1 MQPRSKSKCM
11 LVLLTPQRL
20 FCQNPLGKRTMPG
33 TVPQTHEILAATRL
47 EHVRYA
53 IRDLA
58 VLAEDLARQGKQI
71 LPLNIGDPVIFDFP
85 TPAHLIET
93 AAKAMRDGHNGYAP
107 SLGVKP
113 AMEAIWAEAER
124 KGIRNIQSVFVTEGV
139 SEAVDI
145 VLTALLEPHDN
156 VLTPLP
162 DYPLYDA
169 VLAKLN
175 AQTNSYNLD
184 EGNDWQPDVDHME
197 SLVNKNTRAMVV
209 INPNNPTGAI
219 YSRATLEK
227 IVEVARRHNLVIF
240 SDEIYARL
248 ILDDEPHISIAS
260 LAPDVP
266 VVTFG
271 GLSKEY
277 LAPGWR
283 VAWGIVSGDPAVIAP
298 YLQGIHKLLRARL
311 SANHPLQYAIPAALE
326 GPQDHLHETVNKLR
340 RRRDLV
346 MAWSQRTRRVSCVS
360 PRGAFY
366 AFPRLDIPES
376 DDVFVRGLLA
386 EGQVLVV
393 NGGGFGQATGTKHIR
408 IVFLPPES
416 ILEPAL
422 DKITGY
428 LAKHWP

>member
-1 MQPRSKSKCM
+1 MPRT
-11 LVLLTPQRL
+11 L
-20 FCQNPLGKRTMPG
+20 
-33 TVPQTHEILAATRL
+33 PQTREILAATRL

-58 VLAEDLARQGKQI
+58 VLAEDLTRQGKQI
-71 LPLNIGDPVIFDFP
+71 LPLNIGDPVIFDFQ
-85 TPAHLIET
+85 TPAHLIEA
-93 AAKAMRDGHNGYAP
+93 AAKAMRDGYNGYAP

-113 AMEAIWAEAER
+113 ALEAIRAEAEAR
-124 KGIRNIQSVFVTEGV
+124 GIRNIQTVFVTEGV

-145 VLTALLEPHDN
+145 VLTALLEPHES
-156 VLTPLP
+156 VLTPSP

-175 AQTNSYNLD
+175 AQPKSYNLD
-184 EGNDWQPDVDHME
+184 ENNGWQPDVEHLE
-197 SLVNKNTRAMVV
+197 SQVTKSTRALVV
-209 INPNNPTGAI
+209 INPNNPTGAV
-219 YSRATLEK
+219 YSRATLER

-248 ILDDEPHISIAS
+248 ILDGEPHISIAT

-283 VAWGIVSGDPAVIAP
+283 VAWGIVSGDPAVVTT
-298 YLQGIHKLLRARL
+298 YVQGIHKLLRARL
-311 SANHPLQYAIPAALE
+311 SANHPLQYAIPAALQ
-326 GPQDHLHETVNKLR
+326 GPQDHLQDTVNKLR

-346 MAWSQRTRRVSCVS
+346 MEWSEKTRRASCVS

-376 DDVFVRGLLA
+376 DDNFVRGLLA
-386 EGQVLVV
+386 EEHVLVV
-393 NGGGFGQATGTKHIR
+393 NGGGFGQAPGTRHIR
-408 IVFLPPES
+408 IVFLPPEE

-422 DKITGY
+422 GKITNY
-428 LAKHWP
+428 LEKHWP

>member
-1 MQPRSKSKCM
+1 MPRT
-11 LVLLTPQRL
+11 L
-20 FCQNPLGKRTMPG
+20 
-33 TVPQTHEILAATRL
+33 PQTREILAAARL

-58 VLAEDLARQGKQI
+58 VLADDLTRQGKQI
-71 LPLNIGDPVIFDFP
+71 LPLNIGDPVIFDFD
-85 TPAHLIET
+85 TPAHLIEA
-93 AAKAMRDGHNGYAP
+93 AAKAMRDGYNGYAP

-113 AMEAIWAEAER
+113 ALEAIRSEAEG
-124 KGIRNIQSVFVTEGV
+124 KGIRNIQTVFVTEGV

-145 VLTALLEPHDN
+145 VLTALLEPHES

-169 VLAKLN
+169 VLAKLS
-175 AQTNSYNLD
+175 AQPNSYSLD
-184 EGNDWQPDVDHME
+184 ENNDWQPDVEHLE
-197 SLVNKNTRAMVV
+197 SKITRSTRGLVV
-209 INPNNPTGAI
+209 INPNNPTGAV

-240 SDEIYARL
+240 SDEIYAKL
-248 ILDDEPHISIAS
+248 ILDGEPHVSIAS

-283 VAWGIVSGDPAVIAP
+283 VAWGVVSGDPAVVKP
-298 YLQGIHKLLRARL
+298 YVEGIHKLLRARL
-311 SANHPLQYAIPAALE
+311 SANHPLQYAIPAALR
-326 GPQDHLHETVNKLR
+326 GPQDHLKETVNKLR
-340 RRRDLV
+340 VRRDLV
-346 MAWSQRTRRVSCVS
+346 MAWSERTRRVSCVS

-366 AFPRLDIPES
+366 AFPRLDIPET
-376 DDVFVRGLLA
+376 DDDFVRGLLA

-393 NGGGFGQATGTKHIR
+393 NGGGFGQAPGTRHIR
-408 IVFLPPES
+408 IVFLPPDS
-416 ILEPAL
+416 VLGPAL
-422 DKITGY
+422 DKIS
-428 LAKHWP
+428 LFIENHWP

>member
-1 MQPRSKSKCM
+1 MPRT
-11 LVLLTPQRL
+11 LPQAR
-20 FCQNPLGKRTMPG
+20 
-33 TVPQTHEILAATRL
+33 EILAATRL

-58 VLAEDLARQGKQI
+58 VLAEELTRQGKQI
-71 LPLNIGDPVIFDFP
+71 LPLNIGDPVIFDFQ
-85 TPAHLIET
+85 TPAHLIEA
-93 AAKAMRDGHNGYAP
+93 AAKAMRDGRNGYAP

-113 AMEAIWAEAER
+113 ALDAIRAEAEA
-124 KGIRNIQSVFVTEGV
+124 KGIRNIQTVFVTEGV

-145 VLTALLEPHDN
+145 VLTALLEPHES
-156 VLTPLP
+156 VLTPSP

-175 AQTNSYNLD
+175 AQPNSYNLD
-184 EGNDWQPDVDHME
+184 ENNGWQPDIEHLE
-197 SLVNKNTRAMVV
+197 SKVTRSTRALVV
-209 INPNNPTGAI
+209 INPNNPTGAV

-227 IVEVARRHNLVIF
+227 IVDVARRHNLLIF

-248 ILDDEPHISIAS
+248 ILDAEPHISIAT

-283 VAWGIVSGDPAVIAP
+283 VAWGIVSGDPAVVTP
-298 YLQGIHKLLRARL
+298 YVQGIHKLLRARL
-311 SANHPLQYAIPAALE
+311 SANHPLQYAIPAALQ
-326 GPQDHLHETVNKLR
+326 GPQDHLQETVSKLR

-346 MAWSQRTRRVSCVS
+346 MEWSLKTRRASCVS

-376 DDVFVRGLLA
+376 DDDFVRGLLA
-386 EGQVLVV
+386 EEHVLVV
-393 NGGGFGQATGTKHIR
+393 NGGGFGQAPGTRHIR
-408 IVFLPPES
+408 IVFLPPEE
-416 ILEPAL
+416 ILESAL
-422 DKITGY
+422 GKITAY
-428 LAKHWP
+428 LEKHWP

>member
-1 MQPRSKSKCM
+1 MPR
-11 LVLLTPQRL
+11 VL
-20 FCQNPLGKRTMPG
+20 
-33 TVPQTHEILAATRL
+33 PQTREILAATRL

-58 VLAEDLARQGKQI
+58 VLAEGLTRQGKQI
-71 LPLNIGDPVIFDFP
+71 LPLNIGDPVIFDFQ
-85 TPAHLIET
+85 TPAHLIEA
-93 AAKAMRDGHNGYAP
+93 AAKAMRDGYNGYAP

-113 AMEAIWAEAER
+113 ALDAIRAEAEAR
-124 KGIRNIQSVFVTEGV
+124 GIRNIQTVFVTEGV

-145 VLTALLEPHDN
+145 VLTALLEPQES

-175 AQTNSYNLD
+175 AQPNSYNLD
-184 EGNDWQPDVDHME
+184 EGHDWQPDVDHLE
-197 SLVNKNTRAMVV
+197 SQVTRKTRALVV
-209 INPNNPTGAI
+209 INPNNPTGAV
-219 YSRATLEK
+219 YSRTTLEQ

-240 SDEIYARL
+240 ADEIYARL
-248 ILDDEPHISIAS
+248 ILGGEPHISIAT

-283 VAWGIVSGDPAVIAP
+283 VAWGIVSGDPAVVSP
-298 YLQGIHKLLRARL
+298 YVQGIHKLLRARL
-311 SANHPLQYAIPAALE
+311 SANHPLQYAIPAALQ
-326 GPQDHLHETVNKLR
+326 GPQDHLQETVNKLR

-346 MAWSQRTRRVSCVS
+346 MEWSQRTRRASCVS

-376 DDVFVRGLLA
+376 DDDFVRGLLA
-386 EGQVLVV
+386 EEHVLVV
-393 NGGGFGQATGTKHIR
+393 NGGGFGQAPGTRHVR
-408 IVFLPPES
+408 IVFLPPEH

-422 DKITGY
+422 GKITAY
-428 LAKHWP
+428 LEKH

>member
-1 MQPRSKSKCM
+1 MSETLPRA
-11 LVLLTPQRL
+11 
-20 FCQNPLGKRTMPG
+20 
-33 TVPQTHEILAATRL
+33 HEILAATRL

-58 VLAEDLARQGKQI
+58 VLADDLARQGKQI
-71 LPLNIGDPVIFDFP
+71 LPLNIGDPVTFDFE
-85 TPAHLIET
+85 TPQHLIE
-93 AAKAMRDGHNGYAP
+93 AAARAMRDGHNGYAP

-113 AMEAIWAEAER
+113 ALDAIQAEAES

-139 SEAVDI
+139 SEAVDV
-145 VLTALLEPHDN
+145 VLTALLEPHQS
-156 VLTPLP
+156 VLTPVP

-169 VLAKLN
+169 ILAKLS
-175 AQTNSYNLD
+175 AQPNSYNLD
-184 EGNDWQPDVDHME
+184 ESNDWQTDVDHLE
-197 SLVNKNTRAMVV
+197 SRVTQETRGLVV
-209 INPNNPTGAI
+209 INPNNPTGAV
-219 YSRATLEK
+219 YSRDTLEK

-240 SDEIYARL
+240 ADEIYARL
-248 ILDDEPHISIAS
+248 ILDGEPHVSIAS

-283 VAWGIVSGDPAVIAP
+283 VAWGIVSGDPAVVAP
-298 YLQGIHKLLRARL
+298 YVQGIHKLLRARL
-311 SANHPLQYAIPAALE
+311 SANHPLQYAIPAALQ
-326 GPQDHLHETVNKLR
+326 GPKDHIKETVDKLR

-346 MAWSQRTRRVSCVS
+346 MQWAQKTRRASCVS

-376 DDVFVRGLLA
+376 DDSFVRGLLA
-386 EGQVLVV
+386 EEHVLVV
-393 NGGGFGQATGTKHIR
+393 NGSGFGEAPGTQHIR

-416 ILEPAL
+416 ILEQAL
-422 DKITGY
+422 GKITEY
-428 LAKHWP
+428 LEKRWP

>member
-1 MQPRSKSKCM
+1 M
-11 LVLLTPQRL
+11 LTPQR
-20 FCQNPLGKRTMPG
+20 FICQNSLGMPRTLPK
-33 TVPQTHEILAATRL
+33 PREILAAARL

-58 VLAEDLARQGKQI
+58 LLAEELIRQGKEI
-71 LPLNIGDPVIFDFP
+71 LPLNIGDPVAFDFQ
-85 TPAHLIET
+85 TPPHLVEA

-107 SLGVKP
+107 SLGVKE
-113 AMEAIWAEAER
+113 ALEAIRAEAER
-124 KGIRNIQSVFVTEGV
+124 KGIRNIQSIFVTEGV

-145 VLTALLEPHDN
+145 CLTALLEPRES

-169 VLAKLN
+169 VLAKLD
-175 AQTNSYNLD
+175 AQTNSYTLD
-184 EGNDWQPDVDHME
+184 EANDWQPDVEHLE
-197 SLVNKNTRAMVV
+197 SLVTKNTRALVV
-209 INPNNPTGAI
+209 INPNNPTGAV
-219 YSRATLEK
+219 YSRATLER
-227 IVEVARRHNLVIF
+227 IVEVARRHNLIIF

-283 VAWGIVSGDPAVIAP
+283 VAWGIASGDPAVITP
-298 YLQGIHKLLRARL
+298 YVQGIHKLLRARL
-311 SANHPLQYAIPAALE
+311 SANHPLQYAIPAALD
-326 GPQDHLHETVNKLR
+326 GPQDHLQETVNKMR

-346 MAWSQRTRRVSCVS
+346 VEWSRKTPRVSCVS

-376 DDVFVRGLLA
+376 DDSFVRGLLA
-386 EGQVLVV
+386 EEQVLVV
-393 NGGGFGQATGTKHIR
+393 HGGGFGQAPGTKHIR
-408 IVFLPPES
+408 IVFLPPEP
-416 ILEPAL
+416 ILEQAL
-422 DKITGY
+422 NKIAAY
-428 LAKHWP
+428 LERHAP

>member
-1 MQPRSKSKCM
+1 MPRT
-11 LVLLTPQRL
+11 L
-20 FCQNPLGKRTMPG
+20 
-33 TVPQTHEILAATRL
+33 PQTREILAAARL

-58 VLAEDLARQGKQI
+58 VLADELTRQGKQI
-71 LPLNIGDPVIFDFP
+71 LPLNIGDPVIFDFD
-85 TPAHLIET
+85 TPAHLIEA

-107 SLGVKP
+107 SLGVMP
-113 AMEAIWAEAER
+113 ALEAIRADAEG
-124 KGIRNIQSVFVTEGV
+124 KGIRNIQTVFVTEGV

-145 VLTALLEPHDN
+145 VLTALLEPHES

-169 VLAKLN
+169 VLAKLS
-175 AQTNSYNLD
+175 AQPNSYSLD
-184 EGNDWQPDVDHME
+184 ENNEWQPDVEQLE
-197 SLVNKNTRAMVV
+197 SRITKSTRGLVV
-209 INPNNPTGAI
+209 INPNNPTGAV

-248 ILDDEPHISIAS
+248 ILDGEPHVSIAS

-283 VAWGIVSGDPAVIAP
+283 VAWGVVSGDPAVVKP
-298 YLQGIHKLLRARL
+298 YVEGIHKLLRARL
-311 SANHPLQYAIPAALE
+311 SANHPLQYAIPAALK
-326 GPQDHLHETVNKLR
+326 GPQDHLNETVNKLR

-346 MAWSQRTRRVSCVS
+346 MAWSERTRRVSCVS

-366 AFPRLDIPES
+366 AFPRLDIPET
-376 DDVFVRGLLA
+376 DDAFVRGLLA

-393 NGGGFGQATGTKHIR
+393 NGGGFGQTPGTRHIR

-416 ILEPAL
+416 VLEPAL
-422 DKITGY
+422 DKISLYIET
-428 LAKHWP
+428 HWP

>member
-1 MQPRSKSKCM
+1 MPHTLPR
-11 LVLLTPQRL
+11 
-20 FCQNPLGKRTMPG
+20 
-33 TVPQTHEILAATRL
+33 THEILAATRL

-58 VLAEDLARQGKQI
+58 VLADDLTRQGKQI
-71 LPLNIGDPVIFDFP
+71 LPLNIGDPVTFDFK
-85 TPAHLIET
+85 TPEHLIEA

-113 AMEAIWAEAER
+113 ALEAIRAEAEA

-139 SEAVDI
+139 SEAVDV
-145 VLTALLEPHDN
+145 VLTALLEPGQS

-169 VLAKLN
+169 VLAKLS
-175 AQTNSYNLD
+175 AHPNSYNLD
-184 EGNDWQPDVDHME
+184 ESNDWQPDVDHLE
-197 SLVNKNTRAMVV
+197 AQVTKGCRGLVV
-209 INPNNPTGAI
+209 INPNNPTGAV
-219 YSRATLEK
+219 YSRDTLEK
-227 IVEVARRHNLVIF
+227 IVDVARRHNLVIF

-248 ILDDEPHISIAS
+248 ILDGEPNISIAS

-283 VAWGIVSGDPAVIAP
+283 VGWGIVSGDPAAVSP
-298 YLQGIHKLLRARL
+298 YVEGIHKLLRARL
-311 SANHPLQYAIPAALE
+311 SANHPLQYTIPAALQ
-326 GPQDHLHETVNKLR
+326 GPKDHVKETVAKLR
-340 RRRDLV
+340 KRRDLV
-346 MAWSQRTRRVSCVS
+346 MEWAEKTRRASCVS

-376 DDVFVRGLLA
+376 DEAFVRGLLA
-386 EGQVLVV
+386 EEQVLVV
-393 NGGGFGQATGTKHIR
+393 HGSGFGEVPGTRHIR

-416 ILEPAL
+416 ILEQAL
-422 DKITGY
+422 GKITEY
-428 LAKHWP
+428 LEKHWP

>member
-1 MQPRSKSKCM
+1 MS
-11 LVLLTPQRL
+11 
-20 FCQNPLGKRTMPG
+20 RTFPE
-33 TVPQTHEILAATRL
+33 TREILAAARL

-71 LPLNIGDPVIFDFP
+71 LPLNIGDPVIFDFQ
-85 TPAHLIET
+85 TPAHLIEA
-93 AAKAMRDGHNGYAP
+93 AAKAMRDGCNGYAP

-113 AMEAIWAEAER
+113 ALEAIRAEAES
-124 KGIRNIQSVFVTEGV
+124 KGIRSIQTVFVTEGV
-139 SEAVDI
+139 SEAVDL
-145 VLTALLEPHDN
+145 VLTALLEPHDS

-175 AQTNSYNLD
+175 ARPNSYNLD
-184 EGNDWQPDVDHME
+184 ESNGWQPDVDHLE
-197 SLVNKNTRAMVV
+197 SQITRSTRGLVV
-209 INPNNPTGAI
+209 INPNNPTGAV
-219 YSRATLEK
+219 YSQATLEK

-248 ILDDEPHISIAS
+248 MLDGEPHISIAS

-283 VAWGIVSGDPAVIAP
+283 VAWGIVSGDPAVVGP
-298 YLQGIHKLLRARL
+298 YVQGIHKLLRARL
-311 SANHPLQYAIPAALE
+311 SANHPLQYAIPAALQ
-326 GPQDHLHETVNKLR
+326 GPQDHLQETVNKLR

-346 MAWSQRTRRVSCVS
+346 MNWSHKTRRVSCVS

-366 AFPRLDIPES
+366 AFPRVDIPDS
-376 DDVFVRGLLA
+376 DDDFVRGLLA
-386 EGQVLVV
+386 EEHVLVV
-393 NGGGFGQATGTKHIR
+393 NGGGFGQAPGTRHVR
-408 IVFLPPES
+408 IVFLPPEH

-422 DKITGY
+422 GKITAY
-428 LAKHWP
+428 LEKHWP

>member
-1 MQPRSKSKCM
+1 MPRT
-11 LVLLTPQRL
+11 L
-20 FCQNPLGKRTMPG
+20 
-33 TVPQTHEILAATRL
+33 PQTREILAAARL

-71 LPLNIGDPVIFDFP
+71 LPLNIGDPVIFDFQ
-85 TPAHLIET
+85 TPAHLIEA
-93 AAKAMRDGHNGYAP
+93 AAKAMRDGCNGYAP
-107 SLGVKP
+107 SVGVKP
-113 AMEAIWAEAER
+113 ALEAIRAEAEA
-124 KGIRNIQSVFVTEGV
+124 KGIRNIQTVFVTEGV
-139 SEAVDI
+139 SEAVDL
-145 VLTALLEPHDN
+145 VLTALLEPHES

-175 AQTNSYNLD
+175 ALPSSYNLD
-184 EGNDWQPDVDHME
+184 ESNGWQPDVDHLE
-197 SLVNKNTRAMVV
+197 SQVTRNTRGLVV
-209 INPNNPTGAI
+209 INPNNPTGAV
-219 YSRATLEK
+219 YSQATLEK

-248 ILDDEPHISIAS
+248 MLDGEPHVSIAS

-283 VAWGIVSGDPAVIAP
+283 VAWGIVSGDAGVVAP
-298 YLQGIHKLLRARL
+298 YVEGIHKLLRARL
-311 SANHPLQYAIPAALE
+311 SANHPLQYAIPAALH
-326 GPQDHLHETVNKLR
+326 GPQDHLQETVNKLR

-346 MAWSQRTRRVSCVS
+346 MDWSQNTRRVSCVS

-376 DDVFVRGLLA
+376 DDDFVRGLLA
-386 EGQVLVV
+386 EQHVLVV
-393 NGGGFGQATGTKHIR
+393 NGGGFGQAPGTRHVR
-408 IVFLPPES
+408 IVFLPPEH

-422 DKITGY
+422 GKITAY
-428 LAKHWP
+428 LEKHWP

>member
-1 MQPRSKSKCM
+1 MPDTLPRA
-11 LVLLTPQRL
+11 
-20 FCQNPLGKRTMPG
+20 
-33 TVPQTHEILAATRL
+33 HEILAASRL

-71 LPLNIGDPVIFDFP
+71 LPLNIGDPVAFDFD
-85 TPAHLIET
+85 TPAHLIE
-93 AAKAMRDGHNGYAP
+93 AAARAMRDGHNGYAP

-113 AMEAIWAEAER
+113 ALEAIRAEAEA

-145 VLTALLEPHDN
+145 VLTALLDPHQN

-169 VLAKLN
+169 ILAKLS
-175 AQTNSYNLD
+175 ARPNSYSLD
-184 EGNDWQPDVDHME
+184 ESNDWQPDVDHLE
-197 SLVNKNTRAMVV
+197 SRVTRDTRGLVV
-209 INPNNPTGAI
+209 INPNNPTGAV

-227 IVEVARRHNLVIF
+227 IVEVARRHKLVIF
-240 SDEIYARL
+240 ADEIYARL
-248 ILDDEPHISIAS
+248 ILDGEPQISIAS

-283 VAWGIVSGDPAVIAP
+283 VAWGIVSGDPAVVTP
-298 YLQGIHKLLRARL
+298 YVEGIHKLLRARL
-311 SANHPLQYAIPAALE
+311 SANHPLQFAIPAAFQ
-326 GPQDHLHETVNKLR
+326 GPQDHIKETIDKLR

-346 MAWSQRTRRVSCVS
+346 MQWAQKTRRASCVS

-376 DDVFVRGLLA
+376 DDDFVRGLLA

-393 NGGGFGQATGTKHIR
+393 NGGGFGQAPGTRHIR

-416 ILEPAL
+416 ILDQAL
-422 DKITGY
+422 GKITEY
-428 LAKHWP
+428 LEKHWP

>member
-1 MQPRSKSKCM
+1 MPRT
-11 LVLLTPQRL
+11 LH
-20 FCQNPLGKRTMPG
+20 
-33 TVPQTHEILAATRL
+33 QTREILAASRL

-58 VLAEDLARQGKQI
+58 VLAEDLASQGKQI
-71 LPLNIGDPVIFDFP
+71 LHLNIGDPVIFDFD
-85 TPAHLIET
+85 TPPHVIDA

-113 AMEAIWAEAER
+113 ALEAIRAEAEG

-139 SEAVDI
+139 SEGVDI
-145 VLTALLEPHDN
+145 VLTALLEPGES

-169 VLAKLN
+169 VLAKLS
-175 AQTNSYNLD
+175 ARPGFYGLD
-184 EGNDWQPDVDHME
+184 ENNDWQPDIEHLE
-197 SLVNKNTRAMVV
+197 SLITRRTRGLVV
-209 INPNNPTGAI
+209 INPNNPTGAV

-227 IVEVARRHNLVIF
+227 IIEVARRHNLVIF

-248 ILDDEPHISIAS
+248 ILDGEPHVSIAC

-283 VAWGIVSGDPAVIAP
+283 VAWGVVSGDPVVVKP
-298 YLQGIHKLLRARL
+298 YLEGIHKLLRARL
-311 SANHPLQYAIPAALE
+311 SANHPLQYAIPVALH
-326 GPQDHLHETVNKLR
+326 GPQNHLEETLNKLR

-346 MAWSQRTRRVSCVS
+346 MEWSQRTPRVSCVS

-366 AFPRLDIPES
+366 AFPRLDIPGS
-376 DDVFVRGLLA
+376 DDDFVRGLLA
-386 EGQVLVV
+386 EHQVLVV
-393 NGGGFGQATGTKHIR
+393 HGGGFGQAPDTRHIR

-416 ILEPAL
+416 VLQPAL
-422 DKITGY
+422 DKISLY

>member
-1 MQPRSKSKCM
+1 MRDIIH
-11 LVLLTPQRL
+11 
-20 FCQNPLGKRTMPG
+20 
-33 TVPQTHEILAATRL
+33 TVSRPHEILAAARL
-47 EHVRYA
+47 DHVHYA

-58 VLAEDLARQGKQI
+58 VLAEDLVRQGKKI
-71 LPLNIGDPVIFDFP
+71 LHLNIGDPEVFDFQ
-85 TPAHLIET
+85 TPPHLIEA
-93 AAKAMRDGHNGYAP
+93 AAKAMRDGYNGYAP
-107 SLGVKP
+107 SLGVKE
-113 AMEAIWAEAER
+113 ALEAIRAEAER

-145 VLTALLEPHDN
+145 CMSALLEPRES

-169 VLAKLN
+169 VLAKLE
-175 AQTNSYNLD
+175 AQPSSYNLD
-184 EGNDWQPDVDHME
+184 EANDWQPDVEHLE
-197 SLVNKNTRAMVV
+197 SQVTKETRALVV
-209 INPNNPTGAI
+209 INPNNPAGTV

-260 LAPDVP
+260 LAPDIP
-266 VVTFG
+266 VVTLG

-283 VAWGIVSGDPAVIAP
+283 VAWGIVSGDSAVLTP
-298 YLQGIHKLLRARL
+298 YVQGIHKLLRARL

-326 GPQDHLHETVNKLR
+326 GPQDHLRETIEKLR

-346 MAWSQRTRRVSCVS
+346 VEWSQKTPRVSCIS
-360 PRGAFY
+360 PHGAFY

-376 DDVFVRGLLA
+376 DEAFVRGLLA
-386 EGQVLVV
+386 EEQVLVV
-393 NGGGFGQATGTKHIR
+393 HGGGFGQAPGTRHIR
-408 IVFLPPES
+408 IVFLPPEPV
-416 ILEPAL
+416 LERAL
-422 DKITGY
+422 GKIGAY
-428 LAKHWP
+428 LEKRWP

>member
-1 MQPRSKSKCM
+1 MPHT
-11 LVLLTPQRL
+11 LPQAH
-20 FCQNPLGKRTMPG
+20 K
-33 TVPQTHEILAATRL
+33 ILAATRL

-71 LPLNIGDPVIFDFP
+71 LPLNIGDPVVFDFD
-85 TPAHLIET
+85 TPAHLIEA

-113 AMEAIWAEAER
+113 ALEAIRAEAEA

-145 VLTALLEPHDN
+145 VLTALLDPHQN

-169 VLAKLN
+169 ILAKLD
-175 AQTNSYNLD
+175 AQPNSYSLD
-184 EGNDWQPDVDHME
+184 ESNDWQPDVDHLE
-197 SLVNKNTRAMVV
+197 SRVTRGTRGLVV
-209 INPNNPTGAI
+209 INPNNPTGAV

-227 IVEVARRHNLVIF
+227 IVEVARRHKLVIF
-240 SDEIYARL
+240 ADEIYARL
-248 ILDDEPHISIAS
+248 ILDGEPQISIAS

-283 VAWGIVSGDPAVIAP
+283 VAWGIVSGDPAVVTP
-298 YLQGIHKLLRARL
+298 YVEGIHKLLRARL
-311 SANHPLQYAIPAALE
+311 SANHPLQFAIPAALQ
-326 GPQDHLHETVNKLR
+326 GPQDHIKETVDKLR

-346 MAWSQRTRRVSCVS
+346 MQWAQRTRRASCVS

-366 AFPRLDIPES
+366 AFPRLDIPGS
-376 DDVFVRGLLA
+376 DDDFVRGLLA
-386 EGQVLVV
+386 ERQVLVV
-393 NGGGFGQATGTKHIR
+393 NGGGFGQAPETRHIR

-416 ILEPAL
+416 ILEQAL
-422 DKITGY
+422 VKITEY
-428 LAKHWP
+428 LEKHCP